1 MAKVSGGAIRLIDKD
16 GDPLD
21 DGNGRLNINATLEA
35 ASVNVGDVDIRV
47 GGSAASSGNGTVS
60 IGTLRVTIAE
70 DTTGVLSVD
79 DNGSTL
85 SIDDGGGTI
94 SVDGTVTANLS
105 ATDNAVLDTI
115 SLNTNV
121 VGLSTFL
128 EDSAHSSGD
137 RGMHVLTV
145 RKNVATS
152 GGGAD
157 GDYVSLGTDY
167 NGALYTRELS
177 TYNLDTYTMLDIDNS
192 AAQLSGLTATIT
204 AAHEIFLQADESNSG
219 YVIVGDSDVADN
231 RGMKLNPGDTIILNI
246 NDTRAIYLWG
256 SADNQNVRCMIKH
269 RSVT

>member
-35 ASVNVGDVDIRV
+35 ASVNVGDVDIRA
-47 GGSAASSGNGTVS
+47 GGSAVNTGNGTVS
-60 IGTLRVTIAE
+60 LGTLRVTIAE

-94 SVDGTVTANLS
+94 TVDGT
-105 ATDNAVLDTI
+105 VLDTI
-115 SLNTNV
+115 SVNTLTMT
-121 VGLSTFL
+121 GATKL

-177 TYNLDTYTMLDIDNS
+177 TYNLDTYAMLDIDNS

-219 YVIVGDSDVADN
+219 YVIVGDTDVADN

-256 SADNQNVRCMIKH
+256 SADNQNVRCMFKH
-269 RSVT
+269 RSVA

>member
-35 ASVNVGDVDIRV
+35 ASVNVGDVDIRA
-47 GGSAASSGNGTVS
+47 GGAPVSSGNGTVG

-94 SVDGTVTANLS
+94 TVDGT
-105 ATDNAVLDTI
+105 VLDTI
-115 SLNTNV
+115 SVNTLTMT
-121 VGLSTFL
+121 GATKL

-177 TYNLDTYTMLDIDNS
+177 TYNLDTYAMLDIDNS

-219 YVIVGDSDVADN
+219 YVIVGDTDVADN

-256 SADNQNVRCMIKH
+256 SADNQNVRCMFKH
-269 RSVT
+269 RSVA

>member
-35 ASVNVGDVDIRV
+35 ASVNVGDVDIRA
-47 GGSAASSGNGTVS
+47 GGAPVSSGNGTVG

-94 SVDGTVTANLS
+94 TVDGTVTADLS

-115 SLNTNV
+115 SLNTLTMS
-121 VGLSTFL
+121 GATKL

-145 RKNVATS
+145 RKDAPQSNVNT
-152 GGGAD
+152 D
-157 GDYVSLGTDY
+157 GDYASLSTDY
-167 NGALYTRELS
+167 TGGLYTRELS
-177 TYNLDTYTMLDIDNS
+177 NYILDTFTMIVVDNAS
-192 AAQLSGLTATIT
+192 EQLSDTIGVFVDV
-204 AAHEIFLQADESNSG
+204 HEVMLQADEANSG
-219 YVIVGDSDVADN
+219 YVIVGDADVADN
-231 RGMKLNPGDTIILNI
+231 RGMKLNPGDTIILNTH
-246 NDTRAIYLWG
+246 DTRGVYLWG
-256 SADNQNVRCMIKH
+256 SAAGQNVRCMLK
-269 RSVT
+269 RRPT